1 MVVSAFLDDYIT
13 GRGTLQTGEIP
24 MLDIFAGLQL
34 FGVQVELSQFVE
46 GQLSQEE
53 LGVGFSVT
61 KVGEGE
67 FCVSFSDLVFA
78 HDLSVLAEGMAFI
91 LSHFKLQL

>member
-46 GQLSQEE
+46 GQLS
-53 LGVGFSVT
+53 
-61 KVGEGE
+61 
-67 FCVSFSDLVFA
+67 
-78 HDLSVLAEGMAFI
+78 
-91 LSHFKLQL
+91 